1 MEGVMSIKPTIIGIA
16 GGTASGKT
24 TVALELYDNTKNYGS
39 VLYLKMDDYYKEYQN
54 IPINENG
61 IKNFDHPDSYDI
73 ELLAS
78 DLKKLKQFQSIDKPL
93 YDFVHSER
101 MEETEHIEPAEV
113 IIVEGI
119 MTFAHPIIR
128 NLLDIK
134 IFVDTPDDI
143 RFIRRLTRDIED
155 RGREMNSV
163 INQYLTSVR
172 PMHQAFVEPSK
183 RFADIII
190 PEGAHNQVAMDV
202 LCNQVKTLLKK

>member
-1 MEGVMSIKPTIIGIA
+1 MSIKPTIIGIA